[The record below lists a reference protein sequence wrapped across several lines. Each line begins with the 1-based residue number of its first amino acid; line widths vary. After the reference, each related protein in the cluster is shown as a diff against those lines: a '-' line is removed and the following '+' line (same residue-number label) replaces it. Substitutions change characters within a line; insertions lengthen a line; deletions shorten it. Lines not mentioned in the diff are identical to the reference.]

1 MERCTSDTKV
11 SSHVGAA
18 YFVRLGKHGVIY
30 FRHKS
35 FISIHT
41 KVSSHVGAAYF
52 VRLGKHGVIYFR
64 HKSFISILKLL
75 IF

>member
-18 YFVRLGKHGVIY
+18 YFVRLGKHGVMY

-35 FISIHT
+35 FIS
-41 KVSSHVGAAYF
+41 V
-52 VRLGKHGVIYFR
+52 
-64 HKSFISILKLL
+64 LKLL
-75 IF
+75 VF